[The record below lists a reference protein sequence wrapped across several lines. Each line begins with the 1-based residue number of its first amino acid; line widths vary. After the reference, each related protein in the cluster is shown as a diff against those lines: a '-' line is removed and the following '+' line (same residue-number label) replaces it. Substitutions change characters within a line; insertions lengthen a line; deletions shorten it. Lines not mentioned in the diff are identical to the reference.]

1 MAYSLDYRI
10 RERLA
15 TYLAS
20 EISLSEFEDWF
31 FPETWDVDQID
42 NLDLLNLVYG
52 IKLRLAEFSN
62 KDWTETEL
70 RSRLRPFI
78 ERYVTN
84 ASQSQI
90 QYGTSNVSLRVQ
102 MSVIYPVVR
111 SVDTKSS
118 TVYG

>member
-1 MAYSLDYRI
+1 MSYSLDYTI

-31 FPETWDVDQID
+31 FPETWDIDQVD

-62 KDWTETEL
+62 GDWTETEL

-78 ERYVTN
+78 QRYVMV

-90 QYGTSNVSLRVQ
+90 QYGTSNTSFRVQ
-102 MSVIYPVVR
+102 GAVTCPVVQ
-111 SVDTKSS
+111 SVDIKSS
-118 TVYG
+118 KVYV